1 MKNEN
6 HKQNNKGFSLVELI
20 VVIAI
25 MVVLVAVLSVV
36 ILGYVDKAKIAK
48 DVQAADDLGREVR
61 RCILLDDKDLRKKIV
76 EETLPTNITWNSSN
90 AKISDEVTSEELL
103 YYLNKHLG
111 GQLPISSFNEDCLWA
126 LEVKFKDASTSEE
139 NLIVHIYLG
148 PTSNVNDMKKDAGY
162 DEQYMLYPEVG
173 SYWNK

>member
-1 MKNEN
+1 MNNEN
-6 HKQNNKGFSLVELI
+6 HKQSNKGFSLVELI

-36 ILGYVDKAKIAK
+36 ILGYVEKAKIAK
-48 DVQAADDLGREVR
+48 DVQAADNLGREVR

-76 EETLPTNITWNSSN
+76 DETLPTNINWNSSN
-90 AKISDEVTSEELL
+90 AKISDELTSTELL

-111 GQLPISSFNEDCLWA
+111 GQLPISSYDENCQWA
-126 LEVKFKDASTSEE
+126 LEVEFKDDNTSEE
-139 NLIVHIYLG
+139 NLIVRIYLG
-148 PTSNVNDMKKDAGY
+148 PTNNVNDMKKDSGY

-173 SYWNK
+173 SYWNR